1 MEKGKV
7 AEQVAV
13 EEASEPVS
21 APQVMAWSPAVSE
34 VTRRVGVVPVGT
46 LVAATLTVTAVLAL
60 IWTSGLR

>member
-21 APQVMAWSPAVSE
+21 ALQVMAWSAPVSE
-34 VTRRVGVVPVGT
+34 VTRRGGVVPVGGLAT
-46 LVAATLTVTAVLAL
+46 LVPFTHF
-60 IWTSGLR
+60 GP